1 MEVDFQSSILCTAF
15 YTDLKEIFMEEISS
29 LVIKAKNGDNT
40 AFDRLYYLTQQEV
53 WFTCISLLKNET
65 HAEEIMQN
73 TYVTAFLKLNTLE
86 ENAKF
91 PVWVKKIAVNKCKD
105 FFKAKQELQLDD
117 EILENYSETS
127 EITIPEEYITDN
139 ENRRIILEIMQNTL
153 SQVQYRAVFMYYFD
167 EMSIAEIAEVEDC
180 PEGTVMSRLNL
191 ARGKMKK
198 AILKYEEENNDKLH
212 IIVPVPFFT
221 SLFITEAKN
230 LVVPKISITSQNLEP
245 KSSTLKAE
253 KNIGAFGGKLMSKSI
268 LLKLFAIV
276 AAFAVVIGGIT
287 AAVVVNNKNKDKN
300 IDDVVSQINSNI
312 SDENSGADNGEDG
325 LTQIDYSLDE
335 QVLFDNDKC
344 TVTVTGCEMYSN
356 RFEVKAELKNK
367 TTDEEIEVDTDFSD
381 YFYVNRYY
389 CHDIGRVGYGCTD
402 PGETDSFSI
411 KFDLEQIKKCGI
423 NSIDEV
429 AFNLQVYNTEN
440 HSDEETFYCNQIFY
454 LYPTGKTADEIT
466 PPARENTNTEQV
478 VFDNEYGTL
487 LYLDT
492 DHTSSEKYDR
502 LRLYSHNKTDKTV
515 KFEMLSA
522 KINGNDTTAYT
533 IQYCA
538 ADMNCYYYILVD
550 KEDIEKYKNASG
562 KNILEFRMIEEDSE
576 THAWASGVSGDRALY
591 EDTCTIEF

>member
-1 MEVDFQSSILCTAF
+1 
-15 YTDLKEIFMEEISS
+15 MEEISS

-40 AFDRLYYLTQQEV
+40 AFDRLYSLTQQEV

-105 FFKAKQELQLDD
+105 FFKSKQELQLDD

-167 EMSIAEIAEVEDC
+167 EMSVTEIAEVEDC

-191 ARGKMKK
+191 ARAKMKK

-221 SLFITEAKN
+221 SLFGTEAKN
-230 LVVPKISITSQNLEP
+230 SVVPKISITSQNLKP
-245 KSSTLKAE
+245 NSSTLKAG

-276 AAFAVVIGGIT
+276 AAFAVVIGGVT
-287 AAVVVNNKNKDKN
+287 AAVVVNNKNKDKDN
-300 IDDVVSQINSNI
+300 NNVVSQINSNV
-312 SDENSGADNGEDG
+312 SDDNSGTDNGEDG
-325 LTQIDYSLDE
+325 LTQIDYNLDE

-344 TVTVTGCEMYSN
+344 TVTVTGCEMYSD

-367 TTDEEIEVDTDFSD
+367 TTDEEIKVDSDFGD

-389 CHDIGRVGYGCTD
+389 CFDIGDVGYGCTE
-402 PGETDSFSI
+402 PGETDSFRI
-411 KFDLEQIKKCGI
+411 YFNLDQIKKCGVK
-423 NSIDEV
+423 SIDEL

-440 HSDEETFYCNQIFY
+440 HIDEDTFYCNQIFY
-454 LYPTGKTADEIT
+454 LYPTGKTADEIA
-466 PPARENTNTEQV
+466 PPERRTTDTEQI
-478 VFDNEYGTL
+478 VFDNEYGKL
-487 LYLDT
+487 VFLDT
-492 DHTSSEKYDR
+492 GLTEAGKDTA
-502 LRLYSHNKTDKTV
+502 LRMYVHNKTDRDV
-515 KFEMLSA
+515 KFEVDSA
-522 KINGNDTTAYT
+522 KLNGNRILSVYSAK
-533 IQYCA
+533 YCGP
-538 ADMNCYYYILVD
+538 DMNCYYDIIID
-550 KEDIEKYKNASG
+550 KEDIAEYKNASG
-562 KNILEFRMIEEDSE
+562 KNVLEFRVIEENSD
-576 THAWASGVSGDRALY
+576 TNAWSGLSFDTALY
-591 EDTCTIEF
+591 EEELKIEF